1 MSRLIE
7 IWDKIR
13 SLLAEL
19 VARIESTPVYESLL
33 TKFEEL
39 DPKQQQILGTSS
51 RIAGLLLIIYFTL
64 SPILGLYQEKSTLHA
79 QRELLA
85 EIKELNLQLATQP
98 QKAPLPRDWQ
108 NMPADTSEATMAS
121 LRGFVESL
129 GIPSGRYKMLAS
141 SNGHLQL
148 EIPQLNLRQ
157 AQALVY
163 QVDGWHPRVVT
174 QVLNIQVEPENKN
187 QLSLAMTLRHQS
199 GGAFDVPAEAS
210 ELDDSYSTD
219 SGSSSSSGGSSS
231 GNYENMPINEPNYGD
246 SYSDES
252 DPYAQAIREEEEA
265 YDLQEQENM
274 DASLDEDLQQLDG
287 EELLPPPPLS
297 DEEF

>member
-1 MSRLIE
+1 MSRLVE
-7 IWDKIR
+7 LWDKLR
-13 SLLAEL
+13 SALAEL

-39 DPKQQQILGTSS
+39 DPKQQQIIGASS
-51 RIAGLLLIIYFTL
+51 RIVGLLLLVYLTV
-64 SPILGLYQEKSTLHA
+64 SPILGLYQAKSTLTA
-79 QRELLA
+79 QRELLG

-98 QKAPLPRDWQ
+98 KQAPPPRDWE
-108 NMPADTSEATMAS
+108 NLPSNTSEATMSS
-121 LRGFVESL
+121 LRGYVESL

-174 QVLNIQVEPENKN
+174 QVLNIQVEPKNKN

-199 GGAFDVPAEAS
+199 GGAFEVPDEAGQ
-210 ELDDSYSTD
+210 LDDSYSTGD
-219 SGSSSSSGGSSS
+219 TSDYSAGSGSNDTFS
-231 GNYENMPINEPNYGD
+231 YEEDTPKYGD
-246 SYSDES
+246 SYTDEN

-265 YDLQEQENM
+265 YELQEQENM
-274 DASLDEDLQQLDG
+274 DAMLDEDLQELD
-287 EELLPPPPLS
+287 EEDMLPPPPLGE
-297 DEEF
+297 DDF

>member
-1 MSRLIE
+1 MSRLLE
-7 IWDKIR
+7 IWDKFR
-13 SLLAEL
+13 NMLAEL

-51 RIAGLLLIIYFTL
+51 RIVGLLLIVYLTV
-64 SPILGLYQEKSTLHA
+64 SPIIGLYQEKSILDA
-79 QRELLA
+79 QRDLLG
-85 EIKELNLQLATQP
+85 EMKELNLQLATQP
-98 QKAPLPRDWQ
+98 KQAPLPRDWQ
-108 NMPADTSEATMAS
+108 NMPANTSEATMAS

-148 EIPQLNLRQ
+148 EIPQMNLRQ

-199 GGAFDVPAEAS
+199 GSAFEVPSEAG
-210 ELDDSYSTD
+210 ELDDSYET
-219 SGSSSSSGGSSS
+219 GSSSSSNDYSAPPES
-231 GNYENMPINEPNYGD
+231 EPNYGD
-246 SYSDES
+246 SYSDEN

-265 YDLQEQENM
+265 YELQEQENEEASM
-274 DASLDEDLQQLDG
+274 DASLDENLQELD
-287 EELLPPPPLS
+287 EEDLLPPPPLS
-297 DEEF
+297 EDEF